1 MSSRQNHMSILT
13 AAISFATIEAEQR
26 VLGGPQKKRG
36 ARCGGNP
43 RKIARNV
50 ERLQR
55 CVVPDD
61 HAESFFR
68 PRRRCAVKRSCFVR
82 KMTTALVKKQQQKSS
97 KRATKFH
104 RSSEGTRLK
113 HRLCGRHSVGRPR
126 DCEALVRSTDSDS
139 GLSLSVGQGLGWEQ
153 VRVKPVRD
161 KNQNT
166 QRQ

>member
-1 MSSRQNHMSILT
+1 MQPTKRGRVEHRDVITTESHVQSHCSNLLRNKRSR
-13 AAISFATIEAEQR
+13 AE
-26 VLGGPQKKRG
+26 GPRRTSEKRG

-61 HAESFFR
+61 HAQSFFR
-68 PRRRCAVKRSCFVR
+68 PRRRCAVRRSCFVR
-82 KMTTALVKKQQQKSS
+82 KMTTALVKKQQQTSS

-113 HRLCGRHSVGRPR
+113 HQST
-126 DCEALVRSTDSDS
+126 VRSTFSRKA
-139 GLSLSVGQGLGWEQ
+139 QGL
-153 VRVKPVRD
+153 
-161 KNQNT
+161 
-166 QRQ
+166 